1 MPATSALPTVWRLLP
16 AAKPDDPTWEG
27 RPIFSEVIVRAP
39 TSAQARVEAAKLAR
53 DPDDVFASLEKAD
66 PDGGFTNE
74 KLYRVVPVPPEEAGE
89 FGEGEPGVVRS
100 VPAGISGA

>member
-1 MPATSALPTVWRLLP
+1 MSAQSALPTLWRLLP
-16 AAKPDDPTWEG
+16 AARPDDPTWEG

-39 TSAQARVEAAKLAR
+39 TSAQARTEAAKMAR
-53 DPDDVFASLEKAD
+53 DKNDVFASLEKPD

-74 KLYRVVPVPPEEAGE
+74 KLYRVVPVPPDEAKD
-89 FGEGEPGVVRS
+89 FGEGDPGIVRS